1 MRLTRSTSSTIGEL
15 LMIVVLILAGLHAPA
30 DAATAG
36 ITQATVTG
44 TVLDQQSALPIK
56 GASVILLQGGK
67 EITSAATDAF
77 GAFTIANVNPGVYD
91 VSVRAKGYS
100 RSTSLNVLVAGGA
113 TVTLNAA
120 LIAAENSSNVHSLGR
135 VSVTAQALTSATA
148 ITQTVNILNIAQNG
162 KIRFADQ
169 LATLPATNLATSS
182 SPGDDISINI
192 RGFGSS
198 ETGVLLDDRPV
209 GPLGVDAPDSF
220 NFANS
225 PITALDSVDVTYG
238 SGAQG
243 LYGSDTLAG
252 AVNMHMLSPSGT
264 PQYSFTQQIG
274 GYGLSSSALNL
285 TGTYG
290 KFGYVAATGV
300 SGYEGDF
307 NGSNLFQS
315 ARPANVQQG
324 SVNPP
329 FVCANDNGNDV
340 SPCNNATETYAVSQ
354 DSKLTT
360 ELARLRYGVS
370 GATTLSV
377 SAYSTVQW
385 ADSTGN
391 GDNDYL
397 PYATRL
403 GQIQQGAPDCKTT
416 LSSPFPDGY
425 KVTTNPATGATA
437 CYTAAQ
443 WAAASY
449 GPDGGGA
456 GRNRSTSMRDYDTR
470 LNTKL
475 GVNNISLDYYVNNYV
490 FQKDSSLSG
499 GIDLQGALLGSP
511 VFADFYNTHG
521 YLISDDITTESNDLG
536 FGWALLN
543 QSQSGEQLAGVG
555 SDPISGAPIY
565 AFQPAFDTALF
576 RVNNYFIRD
585 SHQFGERWFAYINAW
600 IKASN
605 VTGKT
610 TFDPRISAQYRPDS
624 SDVLRLTYGHSDGA
638 PAPQLKSTGVLFQP
652 DPGASLTNVSCGLNT
667 LPTGGGNPS
676 LISESANDWELGY
689 GHNFQG
695 GSNIQLNA
703 YVTSVSNQLFGAT
716 QPLLGYGL
724 SNVTF
729 ATNALNT
736 YLSRLITQGCLPPG
750 STTADTYPFLGVST
764 TYNAASELARGIE
777 LNGRARFSSSV
788 YVDYGYSIAS
798 SQQFNIPDS
807 ILENNFVLLN
817 GGQQL
822 GIPLHQ
828 ANLSLDVQPGAFEFR
843 LDNYYVDGNNP
854 YDRPAYTYSNFF
866 ISHPI
871 DKGHVLLTLGGTN
884 IFNQAVEKYGYIGA
898 GQPVAVNSFGTA
910 FAPGAP
916 FTGLGQNLAGLNTN
930 ELFGLQ
936 PAQLTFTLTARM

>member
-1 MRLTRSTSSTIGEL
+1 MISRSPVFFGEL
-15 LMIVVLILAGLHAPA
+15 LLIVALVLTAGAQTPASAAPA
-30 DAATAG
+30 GNA
-36 ITQATVTG
+36 QASVTG
-44 TVLDQQSALPIK
+44 TVIDQQSALPIK
-56 GASVILLQGGK
+56 DASVILLQDDK
-67 EITSAATDAF
+67 EVASSTTDAF
-77 GAFTIANVNPGVYD
+77 GNFTISNVNPGVYD
-91 VSVRAKGYS
+91 VNVRAKGYS
-100 RSTSLNVLVAGGA
+100 RSTSLNVLVASG
-113 TVTLNAA
+113 TTLTLNAA
-120 LIAAENSSNVHSLGR
+120 LIAAENSANVHSLGR

-148 ITQTVNILNIAQNG
+148 ITQTVNILNIAQTG
-162 KIRFADQ
+162 QIRFANQ
-169 LATLPATNLATSS
+169 LETLPATNLSTSS

-252 AVNMHMLSPSGT
+252 AVNMHMLNPSAT
-264 PQYSFTQQIG
+264 PQYSFTQQVG
-274 GYGLSSSALNL
+274 GYGLLSSALNL
-285 TGTYG
+285 SGTYG
-290 KFGYVAATGV
+290 KFGYVGAVGTTGEQGV
-300 SGYEGDF
+300 F

-315 ARPANVQQG
+315 ARPANVQPG

-329 FVCANDNGNDV
+329 FVCANASGTDV
-340 SPCNNATETYAVSQ
+340 SACNNAASTYAVSQ
-354 DSKLTT
+354 DTKLST

-391 GDNDYL
+391 GDNDNL
-397 PYATRL
+397 PYSTRL
-403 GQIQQGAPDCKTT
+403 GQIQQGSPDCTT
-416 LSSPFPDGY
+416 ASGSPGY
-425 KVTTNPATGATA
+425 TVTTNPVAGATA
-437 CYTAAQ
+437 CYTAQQ
-443 WAAASY
+443 WAAVSS

-456 GRNRSTSMRDYDTR
+456 GRNRSTSMRDYDAR

-499 GIDLQGALLGSP
+499 GIDAQGALLGSP
-511 VFADFYNTHG
+511 VYADYYNTHG
-521 YLISDDITTESNDLG
+521 YLVSDDITTENNDLG

-543 QSQSGEQLAGVG
+543 QSQAGQQLAGV
-555 SDPISGAPIY
+555 STDPISGAPIY
-565 AFQPAFDTALF
+565 AFEPAFDPALF

-610 TFDPRISAQYRPDS
+610 TFDPRISGQYRPDS
-624 SDVLRLTYGHSDGA
+624 SDVLRLTFGHSDGA

-667 LPTGGGNPS
+667 LPTSGGNPN
-676 LISESANDWELGY
+676 LISESANDWEIGY

-695 GSNIQLNA
+695 GSNVQLNA

-716 QPLLGYGL
+716 QPLLSYGL

-729 ATNALNT
+729 ASNALNT
-736 YLSRLITQGCLPPG
+736 YLSRLISQGCLPPG
-750 STTADTYPFLGVST
+750 STATATYPFLGVST

-777 LNGRARFSSSV
+777 LNGRARFSPTV

-807 ILENNFVLLN
+807 ILQNNFTLLN
-817 GGQQL
+817 GAQQL

-828 ANLSLDVQPGAFEFR
+828 ANLSLDVQPGAFEVR
-843 LDNYYVDGNNP
+843 LDNYYVDANNHF
-854 YDRPAYTYSNFF
+854 DRPAYIYTNAFV
-866 ISHPI
+866 SHPL
-871 DKGHVLLTLGGTN
+871 DHGHLLLTLGGTN
-884 IFNQAVEKYGYIGA
+884 IFNQAVETYGYIGA
-898 GQPVAVNSFGTA
+898 GLPAATNSFAPVAA
-910 FAPGAP
+910 
-916 FTGLGQNLAGLNTN
+916 FTGLGQNLAGINTN

-936 PAQLTFTLTARM
+936 PAQFTFTVTARM